1 MHERRKSDIWESE
14 KKRRW
19 VGSDVEPNLIN
30 KKGVG
35 LKFDIK
41 GI

>member
-1 MHERRKSDIWESE
+1 MSFKNQ

-19 VGSDVEPNLIN
+19 VKSVVEPNLI
-30 KKGVG
+30 KMKGVG